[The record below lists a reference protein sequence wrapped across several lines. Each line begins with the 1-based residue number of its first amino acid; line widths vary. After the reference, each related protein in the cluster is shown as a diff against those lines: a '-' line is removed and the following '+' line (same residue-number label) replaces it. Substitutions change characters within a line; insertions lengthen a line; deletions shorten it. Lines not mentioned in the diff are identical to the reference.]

1 VPETV
6 VERTIADE
14 HVPIDRPRWTDGQP
28 GRAERSLAATGGA
41 RSSCGPLPAGLRHP
55 DLLTAI
61 GLLLLLAGCD
71 GPAST
76 LAPAGR
82 GAADIALLF
91 RIMAIGAAVVWAI
104 VVAIALYAGLLNP
117 RPHSR
122 RSARWLILGGGVI
135 VPTVT
140 LAALLLYGLVLMPQL
155 RQPPRADGLRID
167 VSGEQ
172 WWWRVDY
179 YLPGREAPVTLANEI
194 RLPVGERTEFR
205 LSSPDVIHSFWIPA
219 LGGKLDNI
227 PGRTTTLVLEPTRTG
242 TFEGICAEY
251 CGTSHARMEFLAVV
265 MERDAF
271 DRWIAVQAEPARPPE
286 TVLAQ
291 RGARAFMTHGCAACH
306 AIRGT
311 DAAGTVGPDLTHVG
325 SRLSLAAGTLPNDA
339 TAFREWI
346 DHPDRIKPDVLMPS
360 FGMLPDDDLDAI
372 AAYLEGLQ

>member
-1 VPETV
+1 MPETV
-6 VERTIADE
+6 VERAIADE
-14 HVPIDRPRWTDGQP
+14 HVPMDRPRWTGGKSTLSKAPPACTNPPRASRGTSPGILQP
-28 GRAERSLAATGGA
+28 LGPLAAG
-41 RSSCGPLPAGLRHP
+41 
-55 DLLTAI
+55 

-71 GPAST
+71 GPASA
-76 LAPAGR
+76 LDPAGR

-91 RIMAIGAAVVWAI
+91 RIMAAGAAVVWAV
-104 VVAIALYAGLLNP
+104 VVAIGLYAGVLRP

-135 VPTVT
+135 FPTVT

-155 RQPPRADGLRID
+155 REPPPANGLRIA

-179 YLPGREAPVTLANEI
+179 HVPGRDAPVTLANEI
-194 RLPVGERTEFR
+194 RLPVGERTEFQ
-205 LSSPDVIHSFWIPA
+205 LSSPDVIHAFWIPA

-265 MERDAF
+265 MEREAF
-271 DRWIAVQAEPARPPE
+271 DRWLDAQAEPAHPPATPLE
-286 TVLAQ
+286 R
-291 RGARAFMTHGCAACH
+291 RGAQAFMTHGCAACH

-311 DAAGTVGPDLTHVG
+311 AAAGRVGPDLTHVG

-339 TAFREWI
+339 DAFRAWI

-372 AAYLEGLQ
+372 AAYLESLQ

>member
-14 HVPIDRPRWTDGQP
+14 HVPHDRQRRSTGHPSPASAAPARTPTTRPAPGSRPATPRHP
-28 GRAERSLAATGGA
+28 GLFAG
-41 RSSCGPLPAGLRHP
+41 AGLA
-55 DLLTAI
+55 LV
-61 GLLLLLAGCD
+61 LAGCD
-71 GPAST
+71 GAASA
-76 LAPAGR
+76 LDPAGR

-91 RIMAIGAAVVWAI
+91 RIMAVGAAVVWAV

-122 RSARWLILGGGVI
+122 RTARWLILGGGVL

-155 RQPPRADGLRID
+155 REPPPADGLRID

-179 YLPGREAPVTLANEI
+179 HVPGRDAPITLANEI
-194 RLPVGERTEFR
+194 RLPVGERTAFR

-265 MERDAF
+265 MEREAF
-271 DRWIAVQAEPARPPE
+271 DRWLDAQAAPARAP
-286 TVLAQ
+286 TTDLQ
-291 RGARAFMTHGCAACH
+291 RRGAQAFMTHGCAACH

-311 DAAGTVGPDLTHVG
+311 DAAGRVGPDLTHVG

-339 TAFREWI
+339 DAFRAWLA
-346 DHPDRIKPDVLMPS
+346 HPDGFKPDVLMPS

-372 AAYLEGLQ
+372 AAYLESLQ

>member
-1 VPETV
+1 MPGTV
-6 VERTIADE
+6 
-14 HVPIDRPRWTDGQP
+14 
-28 GRAERSLAATGGA
+28 AERSITDEHIPRSTLRPGPAGPSRRGA
-41 RSSCGPLPAGLRHP
+41 RGPVLAL
-55 DLLTAI
+55 ASI
-61 GLLLLLAGCD
+61 AALLAGCD

-76 LAPAGR
+76 LDPAGR

-91 RIMAIGAAVVWAI
+91 KVMAIGAAVVWAI

-117 RPHSR
+117 RPHGR
-122 RSARWLILGGGVI
+122 RGARWLILGGGVI

-155 RQPPRADGLRID
+155 REPSPAGGLRID

-179 YLPGREAPVTLANEI
+179 HLPGREAPVTLANEI
-194 RLPVGERTEFR
+194 RLPVGERSEFR

-271 DRWIAVQAEPARPPE
+271 DRWIAAQAEPARPPA
-286 TVLAQ
+286 TPLAR
-291 RGARAFMTHGCAACH
+291 RGAQAFTTHGCAACH

-311 DAAGTVGPDLTHVG
+311 AAAGTVGPDLTHVG

-339 TAFREWI
+339 DAFRAWVA
-346 DHPDRIKPDVLMPS
+346 HPDAFKPEVPMPA